1 MGNRANRAPPVMAN
15 QTFSPSEL
23 KDLLNVFTKLE
34 LTGPQI
40 KSLTQRL
47 GVKLHVLDDVDA
59 SRRGA
64 GADRKA
70 HYLQAWLNIELAPT
84 WKKIIA
90 ALRLMRLKAKARSL
104 GEMVGVD
111 SNPVDAGLPETSMK
125 DAQGVLDAIE
135 SANSLFD
142 SKKLS
147 HEQMRALFRGIG
159 VSNEELDDIDED
171 HVGDDRHSHYA
182 QAWLNVEFEPTVQH
196 IIDGLELIGKV
207 TKAKG
212 LQVNENVEGA
222 REEATEGKKD
232 TTEAEAH
239 TET

>member
-1 MGNRANRAPPVMAN
+1 MAN

-23 KDLLNVFTKLE
+23 KDLLNVLARLE

-47 GVKLHVLDDVDA
+47 GVKLHVLDNIDA
-59 SRRGA
+59 RRK
-64 GADRKA
+64 GADREA
-70 HYLQAWLNIELAPT
+70 HYLQAWLDIEFATT

-90 ALRLMRLKAKARSL
+90 ALRLMGLKAKARSL
-104 GEMVGVD
+104 AEMVGLD
-111 SNPVDAGLPETSMK
+111 PNPVDAGLPEMSMK
-125 DAQGVLDAIE
+125 DAQGVLDAIV

-147 HEQMRALFRGIG
+147 HEQMRDLFRRLG
-159 VSNEELDDIDED
+159 VSNADLDNIDED
-171 HVGDDRHSHYA
+171 HVGGDDRHSHYA

-207 TKAKG
+207 AKAEG
-212 LQVNENVEGA
+212 LQVNEDVERA
-222 REEATEGKKD
+222 REGATEGKKD
-232 TTEAEAH
+232 SAEAEAH
-239 TET
+239 PETK